1 MTMKLPAHV
10 KNEILKGRL
19 VLSITFTALMAA
31 GTSNGETPA
40 RKASTPPPVAIKP
53 ASPTPGAAQS
63 DAPYAWW
70 EDDASSVK
78 ASTPDA
84 KAMLPK
90 RWNLISSISAG
101 YEYDDNLTLDESGK
115 TGSGFLTVQPTLGV
129 KYGPMA
135 SGLTMDLIYTAD
147 LEWYLDNDLGDRVN
161 HDVSSSFSWERGPFR
176 LFGSLGYGSQASADI
191 DAGDRVARDGLDTSL
206 GLTYEHSEKTTLGI
220 TYSTELFSPDDASYI
235 SSHTQTF
242 GAFADYK
249 VTGKTTLGL
258 GAQYEY
264 QQVGKGSDSNAYRLL
279 LRSSWAATSKLTL
292 RGEVG
297 PEIREYTDS
306 DSGMDAYWNLG
317 IDYKLIDTGKTSFAF
332 DIYRDQQASSSLANQ
347 AYTSTGISGTLT
359 FTPAESISINMATG
373 YEFANYEATSSEVTA
388 DRQDNLYF
396 VRPSLTYAISRRAS
410 VSLYYQWTQNV
421 SDGEQSIDFD
431 RNSYGA
437 LFTLSY

>member
-10 KNEILKGRL
+10 RNEFLKGTL
-19 VLSITFTALMAA
+19 FLSITFTGLMAA
-31 GTSNGETPA
+31 GVLNGETPA
-40 RKASTPPPVAIKP
+40 RKASTPPPVVIKP
-53 ASPTPGAAQS
+53 STTTTGSSQP

-70 EDDASSVK
+70 EDNDSANVSR
-78 ASTPDA
+78 PDA
-84 KAMLPK
+84 KDMLPK
-90 RWNLISSISAG
+90 RWSFISSISAG
-101 YEYDDNLTLDESGK
+101 YEYDDNLTLDKSEK

-220 TYSTELFSPDDASYI
+220 TYSTELFNPEDESYI
-235 SSHTQTF
+235 SSNTQTF

-264 QQVGKGSDSNAYRLL
+264 QQVGQGSDSNAYRLL
-279 LRSSWAATSKLTL
+279 LRSTWAATSKLTL
-292 RGEVG
+292 RGEAG
-297 PEIREYTDS
+297 PELREYTDS
-306 DSGMDAYWNLG
+306 DSGMDVYWNLG
-317 IDYKLIDTGKTSFAF
+317 IDYKLVDTGKTSFAF

-347 AYTSTGISGTLT
+347 AYTSTGVSGTLT
-359 FTPAESISINMATG
+359 FTPAESISLNMATG
-373 YEFANYEATSSEVTA
+373 FEYASYTGTSSEVTA

-396 VRPSLTYAISRRAS
+396 FRPSLTYAIGRRAS

-421 SDGEQSIDFD
+421 SDGEQSVDFD

-437 LFTLSY
+437 LFTLTY